1 VSEPANFML
10 IALFSSLIQLVI
22 LALIVWLILRFV
34 RAFEQ
39 LSEATM
45 GIARIYERQY
55 NQQQKLQKQH
65 DQP

>member
-1 VSEPANFML
+1 VTEPANFVL

-34 RAFEQ
+34 RAFEK
-39 LSEATM
+39 LSEAAM
-45 GIARIYERQY
+45 GIARIYERQH
-55 NQQQKLQKQH
+55 NLQQKLHKQH

>member
-1 VSEPANFML
+1 M
-10 IALFSSLIQLVI
+10 I